1 MTARSSYIP
10 PYIKDNLKW
19 YEKEGLITYFQQREY
34 QEFKKNR
41 DGYINE
47 TKILNFDII
56 HHMCRGD
63 KLEKTIKEHNTVKKE
78 RLKQMPPSEKYAAV
92 AACFRSSNK
101 NIIMERSIAKEYFSC
116 NNSNICRTEK
126 SRLKKQEED
135 KNIKYFECW

>member
-41 DGYINE
+41 DAYINE

-78 RLKQMPPSEKYAAV
+78 RLKQMSPSEKYAAV

-101 NIIMERSIAKEYFSC
+101 NIIVERSIAKEYFSC

-135 KNIKYFECW
+135 KNRKYFECW